1 MRASTP
7 LRDASRNV
15 VYQTMLDMLPSGS
28 DASTDSG
35 SSPLEGIVDLAVL
48 LVGRA
53 VYVENLMVQHNQD
66 VFS

>member
-1 MRASTP
+1 MRARNP
-7 LRDASRNV
+7 LNDASRNV

-48 LVGRA
+48 LVGKA
-53 VYVENLMVQHNQD
+53 AYVENLIVQYNQD
-66 VFS
+66 VLS